1 MLGTELTQ
9 SNEINIHEKNVV
21 LYLFQTETILR
32 RMAYKEIISLNYN
45 HFILPLE
52 DLISIFLTS
61 TMVSN
66 RKGAIP
72 LVMSHLLQQQ

>member
-9 SNEINIHEKNVV
+9 SNEINIHEKNVMI
-21 LYLFQTETILR
+21 YLFQTETILR

-72 LVMSHLLQQQ
+72 LAMSHLLQQQ

>member
-45 HFILPLE
+45 HSILPLE

-72 LVMSHLLQQQ
+72 LAMSHLLQQQ

>member
-72 LVMSHLLQQQ
+72 LAMSHLLQQQ

>member
-9 SNEINIHEKNVV
+9 SNEINIHEKNVM

-61 TMVSN
+61 TMGDLASL
-66 RKGAIP
+66 I
-72 LVMSHLLQQQ
+72 